1 MVWQHIKKETGLG
14 ILRIQPFRQQYKRP
28 TPYLQIDTA
37 RVFYMGNRQPSNFFN
52 ICECTDIEF
61 IFLHY
66 DTAEIPL
73 HAFHF

>member
-37 RVFYMGNRQPSNFFN
+37 RVFYMGNRQPSNFF
-52 ICECTDIEF
+52 TR
-61 IFLHY
+61 
-66 DTAEIPL
+66 PL
-73 HAFHF
+73 

>member
-37 RVFYMGNRQPSNFFN
+37 RVFYMGIVSQVISSRGLY
-52 ICECTDIEF
+52 EF
-61 IFLHY
+61 SLHR
-66 DTAEIPL
+66 EGR
-73 HAFHF
+73 HG